1 MNINTTRN
9 ILNGTAGIALAGKIL
24 KKIGRDLTDDQI
36 LSDQEK
42 NILLTFTGQLVQGRT
57 RFAEIDL
64 FRHDILFQES
74 LSLDYVYAPETV
86 RL

>member
-42 NILLTFTGQLVQGRT
+42 NILLTFTGQLVSVT
-57 RFAEIDL
+57 IYYFKSPYL
-64 FRHDILFQES
+64 
-74 LSLDYVYAPETV
+74 
-86 RL
+86 